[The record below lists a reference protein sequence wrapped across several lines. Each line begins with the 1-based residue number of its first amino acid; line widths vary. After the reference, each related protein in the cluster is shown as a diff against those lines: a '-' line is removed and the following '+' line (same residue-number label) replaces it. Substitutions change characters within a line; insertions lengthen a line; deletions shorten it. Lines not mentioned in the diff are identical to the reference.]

1 MDKKAIT
8 LQQLEEALRD
18 LTRWIK
24 DKLTGYIAE
33 PSVDGESGYVLT
45 SNGAGGRSWEYI
57 PGLGELPDKTLTL
70 EGVAADAAAAGA
82 AIGTVREAAESAKA
96 AADQAQSAAE
106 HAQET
111 AEAITPDSIGA
122 EKKRLQFM
130 AVPVAATS
138 FTADGGYEDFPY
150 RAAVAL
156 EGVTA
161 EMLPEL
167 AFGPEDA
174 VSGNFAP
181 VAESYDGGVY
191 IYAAEIPAGETVIPV
206 ITLWR

>member
-33 PSVDGESGYVLT
+33 PSVDGKSGYVLT
-45 SNGAGGRSWEYI
+45 SNGAGGRSWEPGGSVKPDESLSQAGI
-57 PGLGELPDKTLTL
+57 P
-70 EGVAADAAAAGA
+70 ADAAAVGTAVAGA
-82 AIGTVREAAESAKA
+82 MDA
-96 AADQAQSAAE
+96 AAQAQSAAE
-106 HAQET
+106 RAQET
-111 AEAITPDSIGA
+111 AEAVSLESIGA
-122 EKKRLQFM
+122 EEKRLQFVD
-130 AVPVAATS
+130 VPVAEASFAADAT
-138 FTADGGYEDFPY
+138 YEDFPY

-161 EMLPEL
+161 EMLPEVVFSL
-167 AFGPEDA
+167 ADA
-174 VSGNFAP
+174 ASGNFAP

-191 IYAAEIPAGETVIPV
+191 IYAAEIPAGETEIPV